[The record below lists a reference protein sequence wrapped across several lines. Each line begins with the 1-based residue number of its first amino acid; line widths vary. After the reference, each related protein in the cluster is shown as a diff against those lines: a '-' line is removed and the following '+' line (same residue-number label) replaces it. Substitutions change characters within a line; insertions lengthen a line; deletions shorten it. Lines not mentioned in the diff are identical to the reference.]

1 MERLPADR
9 SVWEAVP
16 GLSLSLTLLS
26 GSQGAGQLEG
36 RAGTDVSIG
45 GGCEIRGRV
54 GTSLTAGMIQRT
66 GGLALEMHKEREHP
80 HAGDRCRSPYVS
92 ATPTVPR
99 LSLGLGRQCLSTKN
113 LRTKMPPICG
123 VPLLS

>member
-16 GLSLSLTLLS
+16 GLSLSLTVVWVT
-26 GSQGAGQLEG
+26 GAGQPEG
-36 RAGTDVSIG
+36 RAGTDVSAR
-45 GGCEIRGRV
+45 GGCKIRGRV

-66 GGLALEMHKEREHP
+66 GGLALETHKEREHP

-99 LSLGLGRQCLSTKN
+99 LSLGLGRQCLSTEN
-113 LRTKMPPICG
+113 LRTKMPPICS